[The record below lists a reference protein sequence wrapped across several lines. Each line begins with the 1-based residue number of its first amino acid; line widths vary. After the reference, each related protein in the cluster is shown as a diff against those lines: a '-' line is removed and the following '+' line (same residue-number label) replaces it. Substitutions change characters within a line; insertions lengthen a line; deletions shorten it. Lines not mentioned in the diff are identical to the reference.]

1 MALPKLFQRIFW
13 HNNTTPAIQED
24 NLNAMSK
31 GLSDVDDRV
40 IGLAGTIM
48 EDVPQIQEDIEELE
62 ADMALIDTKIASATA
77 EANRAT
83 TAANNAAASVI
94 SAGNKALVSE
104 GWAKGTQ
111 NGAAV
116 GSSSPYYHNNAEY
129 FKNQARSFTPQGYQD
144 LVDDVDSLKE
154 TLTNFEESITGEVV
168 DNEPYVLRQGL
179 GNLANMTLVGGSLA
193 WNQLIRN
200 GNFVDTNNWG
210 HFQNDWS
217 VSNNILT
224 LTSTVAGNGNNVY
237 IYGYTFDLQ
246 ANHKMLLS
254 FDILYEKNITS
265 GECNIATTDWSTN
278 IVKSFSA
285 TANVWKRNEFLITKA
300 NSVSGLGFLI
310 FPFKNP
316 TASVGDVVK
325 IKNVQLIDLTQM
337 FGSTIADYI
346 YSLEQA
352 TEGAGVAWFRKYFP
366 NAYYG
371 YQSGKIES
379 VNPSSRKITGKNL
392 LPMTLA
398 SIKALNTSGTWSG
411 NIYTRRSVSL
421 EVLTD
426 DGGNVTEIKA
436 TGTATGGNVFLLLAP
451 TTFDIQ
457 SGMILNG
464 CPTGG
469 GWSTYMLQL
478 LQTDDTTQIAIDTGS
493 GATISADYSDVNL
506 YLRIAENATVS
517 NLIFKPMLRLASDST
532 FEPYTEYSYSFDT
545 SIQLRGIPKL
555 VDNKLSYDGDIYT
568 ADGTV
573 TRKYGFIQI
582 TSSNMVSDYLDNTNN
597 QWLASCVLTNSK
609 PVADINTKG
618 VALCNSLGLKTQND
632 LFNTTGSAICIMN
645 NGKARFTLE
654 GITTFADM
662 QTWINNHPTYL
673 VYELATPTTESA
685 NPYQNPQRAFS
696 DGTEEFVD
704 YGVQSATRDVSI
716 PVGNSTTYQ
725 LNETLPPTE
734 DYVDGALKFKV
745 AISALGTDE
754 SGRTTASRA
763 YTAGEFFYK
772 DGKMYKVL
780 ASIAQGAT
788 FTINTNCQQTT
799 LFAELKALAQ

>member
-40 IGLAGTIM
+40 ISLAGTIM
-48 EDVPQIQEDIEELE
+48 EDVPQIQEDMEELE

-111 NGAAV
+111 NGTAV

-168 DNEPYVLRQGL
+168 DSEPYVLRQGL
-179 GNLANMTLVGGSLA
+179 GNLADMALVGGSLA
-193 WNQLIRN
+193 WNQLVQN
-200 GNFVDTNNWG
+200 GNFADTSKWYALNG
-210 HFQNDWS
+210 TIS
-217 VSNNILT
+217 ASNNELT
-224 LTSTVAGNGNNVY
+224 FTDSNASQGDALCSNNYLNIISGHKYLLTSE
-237 IYGYTFDLQ
+237 IKLPS
-246 ANHKMLLS
+246 ANRVIFHLS
-254 FDILYEKNITS
+254 TN
-265 GECNIATTDWSTN
+265 DWSTN
-278 IVKSFSA
+278 IDKAV
-285 TANVWKRNEFLITKA
+285 NVSSSNKTLVSTMFAIS
-300 NSVSGLGFLI
+300 NSVSNIRLMMYFFG
-310 FPFKNP
+310 N
-316 TASVGDVVK
+316 TAPSTGAVVK
-325 IKNVQLIDLTQM
+325 VSNVQFFDLTQM

-352 TEGAGVAWFRKYFP
+352 TAGAGVAWFRKYFP
-366 NAYYG
+366 NAYYA
-371 YQSGKIES
+371 YQSGKIENVNVASRKVVGKNGFATNLCPITNNGITVETTANGEIWIHGTPIITTSYVGFNVGDVPKAFIGKQVVLS
-379 VNPSSRKITGKNL
+379 VNEKVNGIGFSVQDGNLTLTMSETVKSKTAIYAPEASTCMINVRNDVGTIDKIFKVQFELG
-392 LPMTLA
+392 
-398 SIKALNTSGTWSG
+398 
-411 NIYTRRSVSL
+411 
-421 EVLTD
+421 D
-426 DGGNVTEIKA
+426 
-436 TGTATGGNVFLLLAP
+436 TATAYEP
-451 TTFDIQ
+451 HKEYTFPFA
-457 SGMILNG
+457 N
-464 CPTGG
+464 
-469 GWSTYMLQL
+469 
-478 LQTDDTTQIAIDTGS
+478 
-493 GATISADYSDVNL
+493 
-506 YLRIAENATVS
+506 
-517 NLIFKPMLRLASDST
+517 K
-532 FEPYTEYSYSFDT
+532 
-545 SIQLRGIPKL
+545 QLRGIPKL

-573 TRKYGFIQI
+573 TRKYGIVDMG
-582 TSSNMVSDYLDNTNN
+582 TLNWKYNSTNN
-597 QWLASCVLTNSK
+597 FFWLDPGVLPNKQLGNLLCARYVYVGAKTDAEMAS
-609 PVADINTKG
+609 VADMTL
-618 VALCNSLGLKTQND
+618 AL
-632 LFNTTGSAICIMN
+632 SAGN
-645 NGKARFTLE
+645 NIKVKDTSYSDA
-654 GITTFADM
+654 TTFKTAM
-662 QTWINNHPTYL
+662 SGVYL

-685 NPYQNPQRAFS
+685 NAYQNPQRAFI

-716 PVGNSTTYQ
+716 PVGNNTTYQ

-734 DYVDGALKFKV
+734 DYVDGALKFKA

-780 ASIAQGAT
+780 TSIAQGAT

>member
-532 FEPYTEYSYSFDT
+532 FEPYTEYSYSFDP

-573 TRKYGFIQI
+573 TRKYGIVDLGSI
-582 TSSNMVSDYLDNTNN
+582 NWTYNSGYARMEATAPTNAKIPNNTLRAN
-597 QWLASCVLTNSK
+597 AICGK
-609 PVADINTKG
+609 YPVG
-618 VALCNSLGLKTQND
+618 VASSASSIDKTIALGTAGVNVILVYDSSYTDATAFKTAMS
-632 LFNTTGSAICIMN
+632 GA
-645 NGKARFTLE
+645 
-654 GITTFADM
+654 
-662 QTWINNHPTYL
+662 YL

-685 NPYQNPQRAFS
+685 NPYQNPQRAFI

-704 YGVQSATRDVSI
+704 AGVQSATRDVSI
-716 PVGNSTTYQ
+716 PVGNNTTYQ

-734 DYVDGALKFKV
+734 DYVDGALKFKA

-763 YTAGEFFYK
+763 YTTGEFFYK

-780 ASIAQGAT
+780 TSIAQGAT

>member
-1 MALPKLFQRIFW
+1 MALPKLFQRIFF
-13 HNNTTPAIQED
+13 HNNTTPSINED
-24 NLNAMSK
+24 SFNAVSK

-40 IGLAGTIM
+40 ISLAGTIM
-48 EDVPQIQEDIEELE
+48 EDVPQIQEDMEELE

-111 NGAAV
+111 NGTAV

-168 DNEPYVLRQGL
+168 DSEPYVLRQGL
-179 GNLANMTLVGGSLA
+179 GNLADMSLVGGSVA
-193 WNQLIRN
+193 WNQLIDWR
-200 GNFVDTNNWG
+200 GHATATYDGITYTNNSDG
-210 HFQNDWS
+210 SYTVNG
-217 VSNNILT
+217 T
-224 LTSTVAGNGNNVY
+224 ATGTSTF
-237 IYGYTFDLQ
+237 YTGIMTLI
-246 ANHKMLLS
+246 ANHKYYFCGTPLTGS
-254 FDILYEKNITS
+254 DNTYRQDIRIVSSGSPIASSLDYGTGKIIAPSSYE
-265 GECNIATTDWSTN
+265 AVQVRTTIRVN
-278 IVKSFSA
+278 NGAVINNKKFY
-285 TANVWKRNEFLITKA
+285 
-300 NSVSGLGFLI
+300 
-310 FPFKNP
+310 P
-316 TASVGDVVK
+316 
-325 IKNVQLIDLTQM
+325 QLFDLTQL

-352 TEGAGVAWFRKYFP
+352 TAGAGVAWFRKYFP
-366 NAYYG
+366 NLYYG

-379 VNPSSRKITGKNL
+379 VNVASRKVVGKNL
-392 LPMTLA
+392 LPFIINTQTYKGITCINNEDGTYTL
-398 SIKALNTSGTWSG
+398 NGTST
-411 NIYTRRSVSL
+411 
-421 EVLTD
+421 
-426 DGGNVTEIKA
+426 GNVDFVIAGTNFGSEQVVFPKGAYIMTNDNSNSNIELHIGYGSA
-436 TGTATGGNVFLLLAP
+436 TYISGQTLLPVNAT
-451 TTFDIQ
+451 
-457 SGMILNG
+457 NG
-464 CPTGG
+464 
-469 GWSTYMLQL
+469 
-478 LQTDDTTQIAIDTGS
+478 IAWIIMRVKN
-493 GATISADYSDVNL
+493 GATVNN
-506 YLRIAENATVS
+506 ITV
-517 NLIFKPMLRLASDST
+517 KPMLRFSTVEDDT
-532 FEPYTEYSYSFDT
+532 FEPYQSSTYAFD
-545 SIQLRGIPKL
+545 SSKQLRGIPKL

-573 TRKYGFIQI
+573 TRKYGIVDLGTLDWSTSSQDRFYSSGIKSVVKKPTTTSIKFNGLCTKYLTASNDDVYYHNVLNSVAINNTGDIQI
-582 TSSNMVSDYLDNTNN
+582 YDVNY
-597 QWLASCVLTNSK
+597 ASY
-609 PVADINTKG
+609 ADTAAFKAAMSG
-618 VALCNSLGLKTQND
+618 V
-632 LFNTTGSAICIMN
+632 
-645 NGKARFTLE
+645 
-654 GITTFADM
+654 
-662 QTWINNHPTYL
+662 YL

-685 NPYQNPQRAFS
+685 NAYQNPQRAFS

-716 PVGNSTTYQ
+716 PVGNNTTYQ

-734 DYVDGALKFKV
+734 DYVDGALKFK
-745 AISALGTDE
+745 ADISALGTDE

-780 ASIAQGAT
+780 TSIAQGAT